1 MTSVRETGTL
11 GTPQTTDDLGG
22 SVAKPLGPK
31 SSSNLAEGVL
41 RIVLPL
47 LVIAGFLFLWQIL
60 PGIMGFQNY
69 EFPPLSGDV
78 QALIQ
83 QWGTIGPS
91 LKVTIVD
98 ALVGFALG
106 NLFAVIGAVLFVQS
120 KYIEWSFYPLA
131 IVVQTIPTIV
141 LAPLF
146 VVIIATLHLGPYDPL
161 PIIGIG
167 TKPILLVTI
176 LITFFPTLV
185 NMTVGLKAVDP
196 NLYDFMRLINASR
209 WTILW
214 RLRLPSSMPYLFSS
228 FKITS
233 TLCFIGA
240 VVGEWMLASASGIGG
255 MINIY
260 NYSLN
265 KVGLWASI
273 LALSISCIVFFGI
286 VVVAERILLPWREE
300 R

>member
-1 MTSVRETGTL
+1 VASISQKETL
-11 GTPQTTDDLGG
+11 EQPQATGDLGAPVAAPLAPKG
-22 SVAKPLGPK
+22 SANRV
-31 SSSNLAEGVL
+31 ETVL
-41 RIVLPL
+41 RIVLPI
-47 LVIAGFLFLWQIL
+47 LVIAAFLFLWQIL
-60 PGIMGFQNY
+60 PGIMGFQTY
-69 EFPPLSGDV
+69 EFPPFWGDV
-78 QALIQ
+78 QALVN

-106 NLFAVIGAVLFVQS
+106 NLLAVIGAVLFVQS

-131 IVVQTIPTIV
+131 IIVQTIPTIV

-146 VVIIATLHLGPYDPL
+146 VVILATIHFGPYDPL
-161 PIIGIG
+161 PIVGIG
-167 TKPILLVTI
+167 TKPILMVTI

-273 LALSISCIVFFGI
+273 LALSVSCVVFFGI
-286 VVVAERILLPWREE
+286 VVVAERLLVPWREE